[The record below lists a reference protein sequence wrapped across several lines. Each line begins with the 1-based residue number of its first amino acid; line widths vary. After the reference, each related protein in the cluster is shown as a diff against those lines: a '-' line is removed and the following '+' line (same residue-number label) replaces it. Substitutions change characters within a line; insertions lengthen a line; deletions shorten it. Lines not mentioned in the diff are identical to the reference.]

1 MLTMLEKIE
10 AILEQKPGQKAKEI
24 ATQLR
29 KDKTEINR
37 LLYANKDFFVQ
48 DLAEYTWALV
58 ELRIELGST
67 CWLTADLF
75 EKALLA
81 VESPLDSA
89 TRRVKFVVGEDCK
102 ILLEALAL
110 LLAICNQLVDSG
122 KLVSVDFTASKST
135 LTYLNRMGFID
146 LLRSQVKVLPNRPRV
161 SAAQAYEGNNDA
173 VVELREIDHLQPD
186 DSIPDLL
193 GKSFVAC
200 AGDQYDVAVH
210 TVISE
215 LFGNVQEHS
224 GATSAGFA
232 GLQYYPRGRR
242 RHIQTVISDGG
253 HGIVGTLMPILETKY
268 PKLAK
273 NIAKSKL
280 DYRVAL
286 LQEIF
291 SKGGIS
297 QVNDSGRGLGLK
309 GSGSYAQ
316 KYNALI
322 SVRQENFVL
331 KITHFG
337 ELIQFSHCLNLAR
350 IAGTHICFDFLLD

>member
-1 MLTMLEKIE
+1 MLKKIE
-10 AILEQKPGQKAKEI
+10 TILEQKSSLRAKEI
-24 ATQLR
+24 AAQLR
-29 KDKTEINR
+29 RDKAEINR
-37 LLYANKDFFVQ
+37 ILYANKDIFSQ
-48 DLAEYTWALV
+48 NPAEYTWSLV
-58 ELRIELGST
+58 ELRIDLGSD

-75 EKALLA
+75 EKALIA
-81 VESPLDSA
+81 VGSPLDLT

-122 KLVSVDFTASKST
+122 KLVSVDFTASNST

-146 LLRSQVKVLPNRPRV
+146 LLQPGVRIFPKRPRV
-161 SAAQAYEGNNDA
+161 SAAQAYVGNNDA
-173 VVELREIDHLQPD
+173 VVELRGIDHLRPD
-186 DSIPDLL
+186 DNIPDLL
-193 GKSFVAC
+193 RKSFVAC

-232 GLQYYPRGRR
+232 GLQYYPRGKR

-253 HGIVGTLMPILETKY
+253 RGIVGTLMPILERKY
-268 PKLAK
+268 PKLMNA
-273 NIAKSKL
+273 IAKSKL
-280 DYRVAL
+280 DHRVAL
-286 LQEIF
+286 LQEVF

-297 QVNDSGRGLGLK
+297 QVNDPGRGLGLK

-322 SVRQENFVL
+322 SVRQEDFVL
-331 KITHFG
+331 KIAHSG
-337 ELIQFSHCLNLAR
+337 EMIQFSNCLNLAR